1 MQAGPTGILMLD
13 TQFAR
18 LPGDAGNPATW
29 PFPVRIGIVPGASV
43 SAVVDRKAHGLE
55 EAFIAAARRL
65 IGRDGV
71 DAITTT
77 CGFLAIHQQTMAA
90 RLNVPVATSSLL
102 QVPSVARLL
111 PPGRRP
117 GIVTFDRDRL
127 TPDILAA
134 AGAPADTPIA
144 GLPPDGRFH
153 GYIRRSETP
162 KHAPLAA
169 EVEEVVRTFL
179 AHHPEVGALVLEC
192 ANLPT
197 FSAALARRFRLPV
210 FDIITL
216 VNWLRSAISPA
227 EYPKTTDVAHGKAA
241 H

>member
-43 SAVVDRKAHGLE
+43 SAVVDRKARGLE
-55 EAFIAAARRL
+55 EAFITAARTM
-65 IGRDGV
+65 IERDGV
-71 DAITTT
+71 DA
-77 CGFLAIHQQTMAA
+77 
-90 RLNVPVATSSLL
+90 VATSSLL

-144 GLPPDGRFH
+144 
-153 GYIRRSETP
+153 
-162 KHAPLAA
+162 
-169 EVEEVVRTFL
+169 
-179 AHHPEVGALVLEC
+179 
-192 ANLPT
+192 
-197 FSAALARRFRLPV
+197 
-210 FDIITL
+210 
-216 VNWLRSAISPA
+216 
-227 EYPKTTDVAHGKAA
+227 
-241 H
+241 